1 MRRVVWVCCLIIGVI
16 GGWFASVPERPYALD
31 YKKMTLNLLVTHS
44 EFLNEPTFPLGEKYL
59 AEDMAAALEKL
70 GIDACVFAIE
80 DLYSNR
86 NFKAGYALY
95 MRAYP
100 ELQLSG
106 YHNYF
111 DKDKIAILYETIP
124 YKLEEVKNVDVV
136 FTGSLK
142 KSREYQAMGIN
153 AHFLPQFTRLDKFYY
168 DPKPELKNEL
178 LFVGNRYPDT
188 PSRKS
193 IEYALEYGFKPAVY
207 GAGWENVLV
216 GENAAL
222 YKAKQIPGDNLKYF
236 YSSADIVL
244 NDTRE
249 DMIEAGFISNRI
261 FDVTAAGAFIIS
273 DYIPEI
279 EEIYGDSVPMYKNKE
294 EFKMLI
300 DYYLAHPEERR
311 EKALKA
317 QKITRERFGAEAVM
331 AEMMRIL
338 EQYRQEKGIG
348 K

>member
-1 MRRVVWVCCLIIGVI
+1 MRRIALICCLIIGSVC
-16 GGWFASVPERPYALD
+16 GWFAFAPENPYALD
-31 YKKMTLNLLVTHS
+31 YKRMTINLLVTHTK
-44 EFLNEPTFPLGEKYL
+44 FIHHPLYPLGEKYL
-59 AEDMAAALEKL
+59 AEDMAVALGKL
-70 GIDACVFAIE
+70 GTDARLYAIE

-86 NFKAGYALY
+86 NFKEGYALY
-95 MRAYP
+95 LRAYP
-100 ELQLSG
+100 ELQLSR
-106 YHNYF
+106 YHNYI
-111 DKDKIAILYETIP
+111 DKDKIAVLYETIP
-124 YKLEEVKNVDVV
+124 YKPEEVRNADVV

-142 KSREYQAMGIN
+142 KSREYREAGIN

-168 DPKPELKNEL
+168 DPKPELKTEL
-178 LFVGNRYPDT
+178 LFIGNRYPDS
-188 PSRKS
+188 PNRKS
-193 IEYALEYGFKPAVY
+193 VEYALAYGYKPAIY

-222 YKAKQIPGDNLKYF
+222 YKANQIKGDNLKYF

-244 NDTRE
+244 NDTRD

-261 FDVTAAGAFIIS
+261 FDVTASGGFIIS

-279 EEIYGDSVPMYKNKE
+279 EEIYGDAIPMYKNKE
-294 EFKMLI
+294 EFKALI

-311 EKALKA
+311 EKAFKA
-317 QKITRERFGAEAVM
+317 QKITRERFGAESVM

-348 K
+348 L